1 MPAMGEERPDADKTT
16 ASRRVRV
23 RQRVTVQEAAEILGV
38 TVEAVRGRIK
48 RGKLEAE
55 REKDGSV
62 YVLLEGESE
71 RTEPDQSTTS
81 FNQSWTGQQPDTDRL
96 NDQSELVES
105 LLDQVSYMREQ
116 LAAEREANR
125 ENRRLLAAA
134 LERIPA
140 IESSETQESPV
151 PRSGEPTPSEDAGAS
166 EEQPQRRSWL
176 YRFFFG
182 P

>member
-1 MPAMGEERPDADKTT
+1 MEEQRPDADQTT
-16 ASRRVRV
+16 GRRRVRV
-23 RQRVTVQEAAEILGV
+23 RQRVSVQEAADILGV

-55 REKDGSV
+55 REEDGSV
-62 YVLLEGESE
+62 YVFLEGEP
-71 RTEPDQSTTS
+71 RTGGDQSTTS
-81 FNQSWTGQQPDTDRL
+81 DNQSATRQQPDTDRL
-96 NDQSELVES
+96 ADQSELVKS

-140 IESSETQESPV
+140 LESSETPGAPEPV
-151 PRSGEPTPSEDAGAS
+151 SETSASTEETPEDTGDVQAHP
-166 EEQPQRRSWL
+166 EHRSWWK
-176 YRFFFG
+176 RFFGFD
-182 P
+182 